1 MRTTQQVAIYCAFRE
16 GGRIFYILL
25 KRTPNRGSFWQP
37 VTGGKEDF
45 DGHSF
50 QAVIREVK
58 EELGV
63 DITKKDI
70 FEIPH
75 SFSFVD
81 KEGIERQEQC
91 FSVIL
96 PSGTKD
102 KIRLSEEH
110 TAIIY
115 STDVEYLKSLL
126 KFEENRIGF
135 DKFVQLLSKK
145 DATKKINNQ
154 TS

>member
-25 KRTPNRGSFWQP
+25 KRTPERGGFWQP

-50 QAVIREVK
+50 RAVIREVK

-63 DITKKDI
+63 DIRREDI

-81 KEGIERQEQC
+81 KEGTERQEQC
-91 FSVIL
+91 FGVLLKPEQKNQIC
-96 PSGTKD
+96 
-102 KIRLSEEH
+102 LSSEH
-110 TAIIY
+110 DSIIC
-115 STDVEYLKSLL
+115 STDAEYLGPLMTH
-126 KFEENRIGF
+126 EGNRIGF
-135 DKFVQLLSKK
+135 NKFIQLLSNNDTVK
-145 DATKKINNQ
+145 D
-154 TS
+154 